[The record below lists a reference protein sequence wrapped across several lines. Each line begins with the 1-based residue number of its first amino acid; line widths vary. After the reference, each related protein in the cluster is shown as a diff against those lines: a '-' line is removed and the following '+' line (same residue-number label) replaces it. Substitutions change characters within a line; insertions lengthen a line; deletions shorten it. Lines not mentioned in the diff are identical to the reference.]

1 MPRPSTR
8 EQIVQ
13 AGLKCLLERGY
24 NGVGVQDITTAAGV
38 PKGSFYNHFDSK
50 EALGAEIVERY
61 GAGSTRRE
69 ILTDTSIAPLQRL
82 RRHFERLNAI
92 FANSKFERGCILGN
106 FSAELSGQ
114 SDLIRSSL
122 RDLYGR
128 WTGDLEGAIR
138 EAQKRGDVGNKT
150 AAADIAAFL
159 LDAYEG
165 ALLRARVERTSRPF
179 DRFMQLTFGQ
189 ILT

>member
-1 MPRPSTR
+1 MTRPNTR
-8 EQIVQ
+8 EQIVK

-24 NGVGVQDITTAAGV
+24 NGVGVQDITATAGV

-50 EALGAEIVERY
+50 EALGAVIVERY
-61 GAGSTRRE
+61 GADSTRRE
-69 ILTDTSIAPLQRL
+69 ILTDTSNAPLQRL

-92 FANSKFERGCILGN
+92 FTDAKFERGCILGN

-114 SDLIRSSL
+114 SDLIRAGL

-128 WTGDLEGAIR
+128 WTGDLESAIGD
-138 EAQKRGDVGNKT
+138 AQERGDVTNKT

-179 DRFMQLTFGQ
+179 ERFMQLAFGQ